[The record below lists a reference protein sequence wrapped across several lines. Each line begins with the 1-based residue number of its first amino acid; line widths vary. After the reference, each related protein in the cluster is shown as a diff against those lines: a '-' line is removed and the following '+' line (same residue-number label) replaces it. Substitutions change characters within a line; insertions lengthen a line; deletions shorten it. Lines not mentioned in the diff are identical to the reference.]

1 LPVSQLVQRNG
12 RHRRALAGQR
22 DPTQGQD
29 GELRFADLVLNE
41 ATHEVWRGGA
51 RVDLTPTEFNLLQFF
66 MLNPRRVLSK
76 QQILDRV
83 WDADF
88 GGDPNVVETYVS
100 YLRRKLDPLG
110 PRLIHTVR
118 LVGYSLR
125 EVDA

>member
-1 LPVSQLVQRNG
+1 
-12 RHRRALAGQR
+12 
-22 DPTQGQD
+22 
-29 GELRFADLVLNE
+29 LNE
-41 ATHEVWRGGA
+41 ATHEVWRGGT

-66 MLNPRRVLSK
+66 LLNPRRVLSK

-125 EVDA
+125 EADA